1 MTTERRIAR
10 TALGAGRWFPG
21 NREELKAMVEGFI
34 AEAGPP
40 RVPGRI
46 VSLIAPHAG
55 YVYSGPVAGYA
66 YRAARDNA
74 ATAGRPETAVVLGF
88 GHREGFPGVA
98 LMDGSSFATPLGAA
112 TLDTDAAA
120 QLMDADSRIVLDY
133 RPHMGEHSAENQIPF
148 LQLALPT
155 TALVIGLIGSHEPD
169 LTEALAAALVK
180 LAKKKKVLVIASSDM
195 LHDPDYERVRKIDQD
210 TLRHMVDID
219 TTGVMEEWEPDQQVF
234 CGLAPVIAAM
244 TFARLQGASK
254 GTVLRY
260 RNSGDDHPEGR
271 GQWVVGYSAVAFT
284 VG

>member
-1 MTTERRIAR
+1 
-10 TALGAGRWFPG
+10 
-21 NREELKAMVEGFI
+21 MVEGFI

-112 TLDTDAAA
+112 TLD
-120 QLMDADSRIVLDY
+120 S
-133 RPHMGEHSAENQIPF
+133 EHSAENQIPF